1 MKSKL
6 KPLII
11 TIYIFRSVSLI
22 YLAPLSATSSGYA
35 RGHVGWSNSVNFK
48 TTNNMRCLCLCEGMY
63 PLSLSFVHS
72 FIRSF
77 VHFLYLFVCC
87 SSLISSPFFCSV
99 IENGY
104 KPKPHYVIP
113 EEDHVMTRY
122 FFIYDDATTT
132 PSVEA
137 NKLKNVRSSP
147 LAT

>member
-48 TTNNMRCLCLCEGMY
+48 TTNNMRCLCLCEGMS
-63 PLSLSFVHS
+63 PLVHS
-72 FIRSF
+72 FIHSFIHSF
-77 VHFLYLFVCC
+77 VHFFIICLFHFL
-87 SSLISSPFFCSV
+87 SFCSV